1 MENHLKSQIAKI
13 VLLLLVLLFIPL
25 VPASIRPCYLFFLL
39 NILIL
44 ALGVEAGF
52 LQMISEPHDEKNI
65 TTSVATPVTI
75 ADMLDCAFHEGTL
88 HPLKD
93 SDGEDGDEEE
103 EEEEEKCEDIG
114 ELSTQELFTKCEAFI
129 GNFYKQLRTQ
139 REQSWRKIHDLRAF

>member
-13 VLLLLVLLFIPL
+13 VLLLLLLLFIPF

-52 LQMISEPHDEKNI
+52 LKMISEPHDEKNI
-65 TTSVATPVTI
+65 TTSIATPVTI

-93 SDGEDGDEEE
+93 SDGEDGDEQE
-103 EEEEEKCEDIG
+103 EEEEEKWEDIG